1 MAPPDLIRPLQ
12 MRSRGTLL
20 LLSFAAAL
28 GLYVWLV
35 ELRGSA
41 ERMQAETSERR
52 VVDVQA
58 DAIVALELPLS
69 DGGHVRLVRD
79 GGWRLESPLEFPAD
93 EAAVERA
100 LKAIEELEADLT
112 IEPAP
117 EDLAPFGLSAEARTV
132 VSARTAERTLRLYLG
147 ADAPVGSGRYF
158 ALGDDDSRIYTGYGL
173 GLEPLSTTLLGI
185 RDKRL
190 TLWTDQ
196 EVKELQVRVAG
207 SLIVT
212 ALREADEWRLVAP
225 SEEPAD
231 SRQIGRL
238 LQDLVFSRASEFVD
252 DPRDLSTFGLE
263 FPELQI
269 SLARADGET
278 QSFEVA
284 RAGGTAYVRV
294 DSAPVLYAVPE
305 RLLDDVPR
313 TFFDYR
319 AKRVFD
325 LEESAIKRVELR
337 FPRTESVHRF
347 ERRENEWVP
356 EAGSSTPKPF
366 AIQDLLF
373 VILGLDAIGIEPTDA
388 SPADFALDPA
398 SIRISCIGGEGEELG
413 WLELGDQVDEVLSA
427 RSSQSD
433 RIWRVAADLGEDV
446 PLGLE
451 AFQARF
457 VAAAGEQ
464 GA

>member
-1 MAPPDLIRPLQ
+1 
-12 MRSRGTLL
+12 MRARGTLL
-20 LLSFAAAL
+20 LLIIAVAL

-41 ERMQAETSERR
+41 ERMRAETSERR
-52 VVDVQA
+52 VLDVQA
-58 DAIVALELPLS
+58 DAILALELPLT
-69 DGGHVRLVRD
+69 DGGHVRLVRE
-79 GGWRLESPLEFPAD
+79 GGWRLESPLEIPAD

-117 EDLAPFGLSAEARTV
+117 EDLAPFGQSVESRVV
-132 VSARTAERTLRLYLG
+132 VSARTAEGTLRLYLG

-158 ALGDDDSRIYTGYGL
+158 ALGGDDSRIYTGYGL

-190 TLWTDQ
+190 TRWTDQ
-196 EVKELQVRVAG
+196 EVTELQVRVAG
-207 SLIVT
+207 GLIVT
-212 ALREADEWRLVAP
+212 ALREADGWRLVAP

-284 RAGGTAYVRV
+284 RAGGTAYVQV

-388 SPADFALDPA
+388 SPADFTLDPA

-464 GA
+464 GY